1 MRNQAEAPA
10 AQQELEF
17 EVTLEP
23 LPQIPLTYNWS
34 VHGGTI
40 QSGQGTPAV
49 VVNIVGL
56 EGPSSTATVDI
67 GGLDPNCPHTKSGTT
82 RVAPPPPPLCP
93 QLIIRGPDT
102 ANPNQQVGYF
112 LEIIGGIPI
121 GAVTE
126 SWTVSNGTITSGQG
140 TTRITVDTTGAQG
153 AITVAVEVSGYDP
166 SCNNFAS
173 HTTVI
178 GNPQAIK
185 MREFP
190 LSEENQTAGF
200 LDEFALR
207 MQGDPH
213 VNGVIIVNGGQTR
226 GAAIEALQLATNHVV
241 NNLGID
247 ASRITSRAA
256 DPFTLGGQTT
266 LQLWLVPQGAV
277 LPAGINATNF
287 DNLTELKGIAAAR
300 VKVLSDAG
308 IRTFAHLAAVDPNR
322 LKELIPTSTEDDR
335 TFWIAEAKKRV

>member
-17 EVTLEP
+17 EVKLVP
-23 LPQIPLTYNWS
+23 SHDNLTYNWS

-121 GAVTE
+121 GVVTE
-126 SWTVSNGTITSGQG
+126 RWTVSNGTITSGQG

-207 MQGDPH
+207 LADPQ
-213 VNGVIIVNGGQTR
+213 VNGVIIVNGGETR
-226 GAAIEALQLATNHVV
+226 GAAIEALQLATNHVI
-241 NNLGID
+241 NNLGVD

-256 DPFTLGGQTT
+256 EPFILGGPVT

-277 LPAGINATNF
+277 LPPGINAKTNP
-287 DNLTELKGIAAAR
+287 DDLTELKGIAAAR